1 MQGEHSQHGA
11 VDFRMDGWKTARACG
26 PNGGNCVE
34 VNLTSPNAIGVRDT
48 KRWTGDVELAV
59 SPGSW
64 QNFLGSA
71 RSGRF
76 DAS

>member
-1 MQGEHSQHGA
+1 MQRERSQYGTGG
-11 VDFRMDGWKTARACG
+11 FRADGWRTARACG

-34 VNLTSPNAIGVRDT
+34 VNLTSPNAVGVRDT
-48 KRWTGDVELAV
+48 KRWTGDVRLAV

-64 QNFLGSA
+64 QAFLGAA

-76 DAS
+76 DGA